1 MSRSKK
7 TGLRPWKVIVFVLLV
22 VVIVGL
28 GLFLLL
34 NGKNIAVLNP
44 QGVIAGKQK
53 DLIIFT
59 TLLGMFVIIPV
70 FIMLFTFAWKYR
82 ESNEKS
88 KYTPEVGGSRWLE
101 TIWWGIPILIIAVL
115 SVMTWYSSHD
125 LDPYKQ
131 LTSDTKPIRVQ
142 VVALQWK
149 WLFIYPDQ
157 GVASVN
163 ELRFPEKTPVNF
175 EITADAPMSAFWIPN
190 LGSQTYAMNGMTSKL
205 SLEAD
210 KIGEYRG
217 SNSNINGK
225 GYAGMNF
232 KAIVTSR
239 QDFEQWARNIFTPE
253 DHLDLMMSSYEEL
266 VKPSTKDPVKYY
278 MLHDPRLYDKIL
290 EKYMQHGDNESS
302 DSMHEDTMVHDH
314 EGMTH

>member
-1 MSRSKK
+1 MNQTKK
-7 TGLRPWKVIVFVLLV
+7 SFFTPWKIALFVLFV
-22 VVIVGL
+22 AIIIGL

-34 NGKNIAVLNP
+34 SGKNIAVLNP
-44 QGVIAGKQK
+44 QGVVAGKQK

-59 TLLGMFVIIPV
+59 TLLGMVIIIPV
-70 FIMLFTFAWKYR
+70 FVMLFAFAWKFR
-82 ESNEKS
+82 EGNKKA
-88 KYTPEVGGSRWLE
+88 KYTPEVSGSRWLE
-101 TIWWGIPILIIAVL
+101 TIWWAIPIAIIAIL
-115 SVMTWYSSHD
+115 SVVTWYSSHD
-125 LDPYKQ
+125 LDPYRQ
-131 LTSDTKPIRVQ
+131 LASEKKPIRVQ

-190 LGSQTYAMNGMTSKL
+190 LGSQTYAMNGMSSKL

-225 GYAGMNF
+225 GYADMNF
-232 KAIVTSR
+232 KAIVTSQ
-239 QDFEQWARNIFTPE
+239 QDFTQWTKDIFTPE
-253 DHLDLMMSSYEEL
+253 DHLDLMMSTYEEL
-266 VKPSTKDPVKYY
+266 AKPSEKYPVKYY
-278 MLHDPRLYDKIL
+278 MLHDQRLYDKIL
-290 EKYMQHGDNESS
+290 NKYMQHGSDEPNETMDH
-302 DSMHEDTMVHDH
+302 DSMNYDH